1 MRNKRLPLLLLLV
14 ISVVQLRA
22 QSIHSLTIQSI
33 DNTPIN
39 LSSYQGEK
47 LMFIVLPHNM
57 SDFVI
62 SELDSFISTYGNK
75 VKVIGCFSYES
86 GFADSSKADIKNYF
100 QAKGINIIL
109 SGGYYTETSSGTNQ
123 SPLFQWLSKKTLN
136 GKISTNIKTGS
147 YKFFVSS
154 AGELYAAMQPHI
166 GLLSGSI
173 VNSINR
179 QL

>member
-1 MRNKRLPLLLLLV
+1 MRKQKLLILLFLV
-14 ISVVQLRA
+14 TFIVQLRA
-22 QSIHSLTIQSI
+22 QSIYSLTIHSI

-47 LMFIVLPHNM
+47 LMFIVLPQNM

-62 SELDSFISTYGNK
+62 SELDSFITAYGNK

-86 GFADSSKADIKNYF
+86 GFADSTKEDIKNYF
-100 QAKGINIIL
+100 QTKGMSVIL
-109 SGGYYTETSSGTNQ
+109 SGGYYTETGSGTNQ

-136 GKISTNIKTGS
+136 GKINTNIKAGS

-154 AGELYAAMQPHI
+154 TGDLYAVMQPHI
-166 GLLSGSI
+166 GLLSGSTI
-173 VNSINR
+173 NSINR
-179 QL
+179 KF